1 MSTDP
6 KTPWR
11 ALVVIMA
18 VVILWLI
25 LGYSCGWDL
34 Q

>member
-11 ALVVIMA
+11 ALAVIA
-18 VVILWLI
+18 VAVIVWLI
-25 LGYSCGWDL
+25 VGYACGWDL
-34 Q
+34 P